1 MNGAF
6 VGCVYLLKSN
16 TLVRTDKSVAE
27 SEQSHAE
34 ETKEDTQVATV
45 VEAQTLHEQL
55 QRYTNHDA
63 RCNSKEAG
71 VSNRTGLHV
80 CSIGNLEP
88 KCSNASADR
97 LRETTK
103 EG

>member
-1 MNGAF
+1 MSAF
-6 VGCVYLLKSN
+6 VSCVYLMKSN
-16 TLVRTDKSVAE
+16 TLVGTYKSVAE

-34 ETKEDTQVATV
+34 EPKKDTQVATV

-80 CSIGNLEP
+80 CSISNLEP
-88 KCSNASADR
+88 ECSNACTNR
-97 LRETTK
+97 LREATE